1 MIEFR
6 TIEENGELVNWKFNT
21 IEDILILY
29 WSGKSEGLPNDSDWL
44 EDDQYVYDGKVYQ
57 TRYFNNMV
65 TELETIYWRKKAE
78 EKKNP
83 TSADIRKEDWKDRK
97 LYQKINNEINEEW
110 PRWKQE
116 EYNRFFAYSTHADAV

>member
-6 TIEENGELVNWKFNT
+6 TIEEDGEVVNWKFNS

-44 EDDQYVYDGKVYQ
+44 EDDQYVYDEKVYQ
-57 TRYFNNMV
+57 TRYFNSMV

-78 EKKNP
+78 EKKE
-83 TSADIRKEDWKDRK
+83 TVSADIREEDWKDQK
-97 LYQKINNEINEEW
+97 LYDKVKREISEVW
-110 PRWKQE
+110 PRWKQDAHNE
-116 EYNRFFAYSTHADAV
+116 IFAYSTHADMI